1 MTQVLDSCCAAK
13 VEASVQSC
21 LKVQCG
27 ALLPVLAHHSSVAS
41 PHFSKIDLQQKDA
54 GSLVIKLTT
63 M

>member
-1 MTQVLDSCCAAK
+1 MTQVFDSCCAAK

-41 PHFSKIDLQQKDA
+41 PQIDLQQKDA